1 MPCII
6 ITHFLKPGPDR
17 RQDYEAVYSDYDF
30 GGPIG
35 FGRTEADAVLDLI
48 APDMLAMLRD
58 QVIEICA
65 SAAQSNSKARR
76 GS

>member
-1 MPCII
+1 MPAI
-6 ITHFLKPGPDR
+6 ITNHWLKPIPDR
-17 RQDYEAVYSDYDF
+17 QFDWEATYDDYDF

-65 SAAQSNSKARR
+65 NAAQQQAAR
-76 GS
+76 